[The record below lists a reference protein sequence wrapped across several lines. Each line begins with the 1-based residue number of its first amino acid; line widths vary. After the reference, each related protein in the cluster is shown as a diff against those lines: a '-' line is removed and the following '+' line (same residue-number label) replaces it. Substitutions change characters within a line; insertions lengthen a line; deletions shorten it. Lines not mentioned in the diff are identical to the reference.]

1 MTSTDERIRAKMRQV
16 MAEKNLTQVELAK
29 RLGVKQPSIAAILSG
44 KRGTI
49 PQSLLDLLDA
59 LDLEL
64 NAQPKK

>member
-1 MTSTDERIRAKMRQV
+1 MRQV